1 MFECI
6 NQDQAKP
13 ICEKGYGLEQ
23 ISLVNLLETISDA
36 VYICSDEF
44 KIIYM
49 NTAMADLI
57 GVDKIG
63 TVCHKAIYNSD
74 EKCSWCVFDRVMKG
88 KPVQYELFNQTNKHY
103 YWASN
108 SCIFDKEGS
117 SLKLTIFHDITRA
130 RQMEQETLI
139 ERNLQS
145 LGLLAGGIAHDFNNL
160 LAGLLGSLE
169 LMQMEINSE
178 VKRSKYLKTIKKAF
192 IRTRELTNRLILFSE
207 GAIPVKKTFSIN
219 ALLNDSIGSFLNDS
233 DIKVK
238 FSIPDNIWFVN
249 IDKDQIKLVIDNI
262 FINAVE
268 AVNKKGQVQV
278 NCKNIEKLEE
288 NILFLNKGKYV
299 RIDIKDDGC
308 GISEENIN
316 KIFDPYFSTKEW
328 STNKGQ
334 GLGLAVCHSIIK
346 KHNGAIFV
354 ISDLEKGT
362 TVSIYLPGLEN
373 NA

>member
-1 MFECI
+1 
-6 NQDQAKP
+6 
-13 ICEKGYGLEQ
+13 
-23 ISLVNLLETISDA
+23 
-36 VYICSDEF
+36 
-44 KIIYM
+44 
-49 NTAMADLI
+49 
-57 GVDKIG
+57 
-63 TVCHKAIYNSD
+63 
-74 EKCSWCVFDRVMKG
+74 
-88 KPVQYELFNQTNKHY
+88 
-103 YWASN
+103 
-108 SCIFDKEGS
+108 
-117 SLKLTIFHDITRA
+117 
-130 RQMEQETLI
+130 
-139 ERNLQS
+139 
-145 LGLLAGGIAHDFNNL
+145 GIAHDFNNL

-169 LMQMEINSE
+169 LVQMEINSE
-178 VKRSKYLKTIKKAF
+178 VKRSKHLKTIKKAF

-207 GAIPVKKTFSIN
+207 GTIPVKETLSIN

-249 IDKDQIKLVIDNI
+249 IDKGQIKLVIDNI

-278 NCKNIEKLEE
+278 NCKNIEKSEKDP
-288 NILFLNKGKYV
+288 LFLDRGKYV

-316 KIFDPYFSTKEW
+316 KIFDPYFSTKELG
-328 STNKGQ
+328 TNKGQ